1 MTEQL
6 ERVTMYVFNHWLKM
20 QGYTSMLGIPLL
32 DPDSNVTCYMGI
44 YSLAILEQTY
54 L

>member
-6 ERVTMYVFNHWLKM
+6 ERVTMYVFNHWFTM
-20 QGYTSMLGIPLL
+20 QGYTTMLGIPLL
-32 DPDSNVTCYMGI
+32 DPDGNVNMGI
-44 YSLAILEQTY
+44 YRLAILEQTY

>member
-20 QGYTSMLGIPLL
+20 QGYTSMLGIPLM
-32 DPDSNVTCYMGI
+32 DPDSNVTWVFIVWQY
-44 YSLAILEQTY
+44 
-54 L
+54 